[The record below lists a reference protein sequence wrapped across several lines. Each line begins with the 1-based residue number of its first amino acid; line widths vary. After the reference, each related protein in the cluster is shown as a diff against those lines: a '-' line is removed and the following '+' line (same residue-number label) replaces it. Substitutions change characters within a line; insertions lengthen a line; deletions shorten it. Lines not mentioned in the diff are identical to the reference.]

1 MRCLAVLAL
10 AVLFGGLLPRQGSA
24 QQTLVADISEHLVA
38 ITAGF
43 SGTEVLLFGA
53 TDQIGDVVVIVRG
66 PSRSET
72 VHRKSRVLGVWANTA
87 SMTFERV
94 PSYFGVAASGPLE
107 ELAAKPVL
115 QRHEMGIEFL
125 NLKLPRAKA
134 SPDLAAQWRDA
145 FVRNK
150 QKLSLYAKEPEKVT
164 FLGANMFRTRMFFPA
179 NVPTGGYQVTV
190 FLLREGQV
198 VAAQTTPLY
207 VSKVGLEAE
216 VFNFAHQQ
224 SALYGI
230 LAILVAILAGWL
242 ANAAFRK
249 S

>member
-1 MRCLAVLAL
+1 MRFLAVIGLAL
-10 AVLFGGLLPRQGSA
+10 TLSLALPRPGTA
-24 QQTLVADISEHLVA
+24 QQSLVADISQHLVA

-53 TDQIGDVVVIVRG
+53 TDEFGDVVVVVRG
-66 PSRSET
+66 PSEATT

-107 ELAAKPVL
+107 EIAPEPVL
-115 QRHEMGIEFL
+115 QRHEMGTQYL

-134 SPDLAAQWRDA
+134 SPNLAAEWRA
-145 FVRNK
+145 ALVRNK
-150 QKLSLYAKEPEKVT
+150 QKLNLYAEEPEKVT

-207 VSKVGLEAE
+207 VSKVGVEAE

-224 SALYGI
+224 AALYGI
-230 LAILVAILAGWL
+230 FAILVAIFAGWL
-242 ANAAFRK
+242 ANVAFRK